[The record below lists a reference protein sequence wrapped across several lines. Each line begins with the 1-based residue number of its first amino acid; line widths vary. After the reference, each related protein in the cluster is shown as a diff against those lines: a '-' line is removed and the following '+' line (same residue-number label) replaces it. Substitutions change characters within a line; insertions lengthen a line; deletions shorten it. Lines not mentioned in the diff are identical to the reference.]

1 MAGAL
6 EGIRVVDLTAMFN
19 GPLATMILGD
29 QGADVVKVEPPGTGD
44 IIRQFGVQRAGVGP
58 IFQSVNRNKRSV
70 VLDLRQEPGRD
81 LLMELADRAD
91 VLIQNFRPG
100 VMDRLGLGADTL
112 RERNDQ
118 LIYTSIHA
126 YGESGPYAKRP
137 AFDSLIQAVS
147 GMASSQ
153 GDEEPSLIRNSLCD
167 KLTGLQVAQAIT
179 AALFA
184 RERGAGGQHLR
195 VSMLDASVSFLW
207 IDAMQL
213 HTYLGEDPE
222 PRRRPFPRALPTRDG
237 GHVLISCITDPQHQ
251 GACRALGLEQL
262 IDDERFENLTRRSEH
277 MHELLALFAEQTQLH
292 DTDALC
298 ARLEAED
305 AAHAAVTALCD
316 VPHHPQ
322 VVANGTLVELEHPH
336 CGPMRLP
343 RPVEDFDV
351 TPSTIRTLAPLLGE
365 HTDEVIAELGH
376 DAATREKLRADGI
389 FG

>member
-19 GPLATMILGD
+19 GPIATMILGD
-29 QGADVVKVEPPGTGD
+29 QGADVVKVEPPGVGD
-44 IIRQFGVQRAGVGP
+44 IIRQFGLQRAGIGP

-70 VLDLRQEPGRD
+70 VLDLRQARGRD
-81 LLMELADRAD
+81 LLMELSDRAD

-100 VMDRLGLGADTL
+100 VMERLGLGAEVL
-112 RERNDQ
+112 RERNEQ

-126 YGESGPYAKRP
+126 YGETGPYAKRP

-147 GMASSQ
+147 GMAASQ
-153 GDEEPSLIRNSLCD
+153 GDEEPALIRNSLCD

-213 HTYLGEDPE
+213 HTYLGEDPQA
-222 PRRRPFPRALPTRDG
+222 RRRPFPRALPTRDG
-237 GHVLISCITDPQHQ
+237 GHVLISCITDAQYRST
-251 GACRALGLEQL
+251 CRALDLEPL
-262 IDDERFENLTRRSEH
+262 IDDERFANLTARSEH
-277 MHELLALFAEQTQLH
+277 MHELLALLAERTRLH
-292 DTDALC
+292 DTESVC

-305 AAHAAVTALCD
+305 APHAAVTALGD

-322 VVANGTLVELEHPH
+322 IVANGTLVEMEHPH
-336 CGPMRLP
+336 CGAVRIP

-351 TPSTIRTLAPLLGE
+351 TPSTIRCLAPLLGE
-365 HTDEVIAELGH
+365 HTDEVLAELGH
-376 DAATREKLRADGI
+376 DAATREKLRVDGVL
-389 FG
+389 G